1 LEFWIV
7 NGSSYQ
13 GVVKAAADSRKGLP
27 EKFIE
32 IGEMTEP
39 WMAFYIES
47 FFELSTERSV
57 GMGIGPI
64 PWSSIFNYASAFE
77 FTGSDYHTFHSII
90 RAMDSHYLRMKANDS
105 KRIPEA
111 NGNSRKKHKS

>member
-39 WMAFYIES
+39 
-47 FFELSTERSV
+47 
-57 GMGIGPI
+57 IGPI

>member
-1 LEFWIV
+1 
-7 NGSSYQ
+7 
-13 GVVKAAADSRKGLP
+13 
-27 EKFIE
+27 
-32 IGEMTEP
+32 
-39 WMAFYIES
+39 
-47 FFELSTERSV
+47 
-57 GMGIGPI
+57 MGIGPI

>member
-1 LEFWIV
+1 
-7 NGSSYQ
+7 
-13 GVVKAAADSRKGLP
+13 
-27 EKFIE
+27 
-32 IGEMTEP
+32 MTEP

-64 PWSSIFNYASAFE
+64 PWSSIFNYASAHE
-77 FTGSDYHTFHSII
+77 FIGSDYHTFHSII
-90 RAMDSHYLRMKANDS
+90 RSMDSHYLRMKANDS

-111 NGNSRKKHKS
+111 NANSRKKHRS